1 MPLTLHTIKPTA
13 GSRKKKKRVG
23 RGDAS
28 GHGTYSC
35 RGMKGQRSRSGGKS
49 GLRLKGLKQNLLN
62 IPKLSGFKSHKP
74 KMAVVNLDILDKK
87 FDDGEKV
94 NPNVL
99 LNKKI
104 VKKLRGGIK
113 ILGNGEITKKI
124 VVEKC
129 QLSSG
134 AKKAIEKAGGKVIE
148 LRQDTKTDKK
158 DSKKSQDKKSK

>member
-1 MPLTLHTIKPTA
+1 MSLTLHTIKPA
-13 GSRKKKKRVG
+13 VGSRKKKKRVG

-49 GLRLKGLKQNLLN
+49 GLRLKGIKQNLLN
-62 IPKLSGFKSHKP
+62 IPKLSGFKSRNP
-74 KMAVVNLDILDKK
+74 KMTVINLDILDKK

-94 NPNVL
+94 NPNIL

-104 VKKLRGGIK
+104 VKKLGGGIK

-124 VVEKC
+124 IVEKC

-134 AKKAIEKAGGKVIE
+134 AKKAIEKAGGKI
-148 LRQDTKTDKK
+148 T
-158 DSKKSQDKKSK
+158 S

>member
-1 MPLTLHTIKPTA
+1 MPLTLHTIKPAA

-62 IPKLSGFKSHKP
+62 IPKFPGFKSHKP
-74 KMAVVNLDILDKK
+74 RMTAVNLDILDKK
-87 FDDGEKV
+87 FGDGEKV
-94 NPNVL
+94 NPNIL

-104 VKKLRGGIK
+104 VKKLGDGIK

-124 VVEKC
+124 IIEKC

-134 AKKAIEKAGGKVIE
+134 AKKAIEKAGGKVVE
-148 LRQDTKTDKK
+148 LEQDIKADKK